1 MLKHCLLAA
10 IAILICGCVQNKPKS
25 KATDTTA
32 TTEVGISDTT
42 GEKPV
47 PAEQLILP
55 GQSIGTIS
63 INESA
68 DSVSR
73 KLGKPD
79 AGDAAMGKSL
89 ATWYAKHD
97 TSGYETQLFFTKQMG
112 TADETS
118 RVKQIRITSPWF
130 KTMDYMSVG
139 MHLQTIESKKE
150 FSLKKS
156 AQYSDGN
163 GQFFIYDDADAG
175 IAFEIDDKNVCTGMI
190 VHEPDKDA
198 TSSYIAFHPNTQ
210 LIGK

>member
-10 IAILICGCVQNKPKS
+10 IAILICGCMQNKPKS
-25 KATDTTA
+25 KATDTT

-63 INESA
+63 INENA
-68 DSVSR
+68 DSVFR

-89 ATWYAKHD
+89 STWYAKHD
-97 TSGYETQLFFTKQMG
+97 TSGYETQIFFSKQMG

-130 KTMDYMSVG
+130 KTTDYMGVG

-156 AQYSDGN
+156 SQYTDEGK
-163 GQFFIYDDADAG
+163 QFFIYDDADAG
-175 IAFEIDDKNVCTGMI
+175 IAFEINDKNICTGI
-190 VHEPDKDA
+190 IIHEPGKDA

-210 LIGK
+210 LIAK

>member
-10 IAILICGCVQNKPKS
+10 IAILMCGCVQNKPKL
-25 KATDTTA
+25 KTTDTA
-32 TTEVGISDTT
+32 TTEVGMSDTT

-68 DSVSR
+68 DSVLR

-89 ATWYAKHD
+89 STWYAKHD
-97 TSGYETQLFFTKQMG
+97 TSGYETQIFFSKQMG
-112 TADETS
+112 TADEAS
-118 RVKQIRITSPWF
+118 RAKQIRITSPWF
-130 KTMDYMSVG
+130 KTMDYMGIG
-139 MHLQTIESKKE
+139 MHLQTIASKKE

-156 AQYSDGN
+156 AQYTDG
-163 GQFFIYDDADAG
+163 GKQFFIYDDADAG
-175 IAFEIDDKNVCTGMI
+175 IAFEIDNGNVCTGII

>member
-10 IAILICGCVQNKPKS
+10 IAILICGCVQNRPKS
-25 KATDTTA
+25 KATDTA
-32 TTEVGISDTT
+32 TTEVSSTDTT

-63 INESA
+63 INENA
-68 DSVSR
+68 DSVFR

-97 TSGYETQLFFTKQMG
+97 TSGYETQIFFAKQMG
-112 TADETS
+112 TADEAS
-118 RVKQIRITSPWF
+118 QVKQIRITSPWF
-130 KTMDYMSVG
+130 KTMDYMSTG

-156 AQYSDGN
+156 AQYTDG
-163 GQFFIYDDADAG
+163 GKLYFIYDDADAG
-175 IAFEIDDKNVCTGMI
+175 MAFEIDNRNVCTGI
-190 VHEPDKDA
+190 IIHEPRKDA
-198 TSSYIAFHPNTQ
+198 TASYIAFHSNTQ